1 MYVISMKNLIFQFGK
16 MSKLT
21 SQITGLALKKGLYL
35 ALFSILPITIFAIPK
50 IGSTEIFAASS
61 QVTYQSP
68 KFGFKITYPNSYTLD
83 KTFENKYP
91 DQGYLTLWKN
101 SDYQAIQAG
110 KLFATETPSSS
121 ISISAFSNPNKL
133 SALQWV
139 NKNTPQSNFNRFR
152 QGNYKSLNF
161 VGQSAISYSWCGL
174 NCGDNIVFPSK
185 NGQYIITLN
194 VGYGNKS
201 DKIRQDFQKIISTFK
216 LTK

>member
-1 MYVISMKNLIFQFGK
+1 MSQST
-16 MSKLT
+16 SKLT
-21 SQITGLALKKGLYL
+21 GLTIKKVLFVALLSL
-35 ALFSILPITIFAIPK
+35 IPIAIFTIPK
-50 IGSTEIFAASS
+50 IGSTQTLAASS
-61 QVTYQSP
+61 PVTYQSQ

-83 KTFENKYP
+83 KSFENKYP

-110 KLFATETPSSS
+110 KLYTTEAPSSS

-152 QGNYKSLNF
+152 QGNYKTLNF

-174 NCGDNIVFPSK
+174 ICGDNIVFPSK
-185 NGQYIITLN
+185 NGQYIIILN

-201 DKIRQDFQKIISTFK
+201 DKIRQDFQQIISTFQ